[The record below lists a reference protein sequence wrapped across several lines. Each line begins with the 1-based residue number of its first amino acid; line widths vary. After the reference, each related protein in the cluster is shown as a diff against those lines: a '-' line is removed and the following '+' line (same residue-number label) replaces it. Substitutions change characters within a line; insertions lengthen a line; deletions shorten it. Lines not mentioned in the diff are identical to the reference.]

1 MEASSSLGFYSNKII
16 CEDTDSPW
24 YNMEVMMDWE
34 DPIMS
39 ASAAYVTQG
48 GGDILE
54 IGFGM
59 GIASNYIQSH
69 NISSHTIIE
78 NHYKI
83 IENLF
88 SNIFQ
93 LVIEYRIIVLI
104 IWIAIMFFLLRKL
117 AKKDNEW
124 HLKDFFK
131 KK

>member
-1 MEASSSLGFYSNKII
+1 M
-16 CEDTDSPW
+16 
-24 YNMEVMMDWE
+24 
-34 DPIMS
+34 
-39 ASAAYVTQG
+39 
-48 GGDILE
+48 
-54 IGFGM
+54 
-59 GIASNYIQSH
+59 
-69 NISSHTIIE
+69 
-78 NHYKI
+78 HYKI

-104 IWIAIMFFLLRKL
+104 IWIAIMFCLLRKL